1 MRRILLVAVAAVVLA
16 AFAAPARAGDISVFG
31 SWADTDSL
39 GDSFGFG
46 AKIDFSMFSALGME
60 FRGTYFPD
68 LGESFEDIV
77 DNDDDI
83 LEIDVEAIPIDG
95 GLILQFGPGKNF
107 FVSGGAT
114 YYLMDTDVGDVDDQW
129 GWYLATGFKSGQPG
143 GGIGFFGEVIYR
155 DVDGSVNVD
164 PEDFEDI
171 DDIGF
176 NGEVPVDLSGIGA
189 NVGVVF
195 RF

>member
-1 MRRILLVAVAAVVLA
+1 
-16 AFAAPARAGDISVFG
+16 
-31 SWADTDSL
+31 
-39 GDSFGFG
+39 
-46 AKIDFSMFSALGME
+46 MFSALGME

-77 DNDDDI
+77 DNDDNI

-176 NGEVPVDLSGIGA
+176 NGNVPLDLSGIGA
-189 NVGVVF
+189 NVGVAF

>member
-1 MRRILLVAVAAVVLA
+1 
-16 AFAAPARAGDISVFG
+16 
-31 SWADTDSL
+31 
-39 GDSFGFG
+39 
-46 AKIDFSMFSALGME
+46 
-60 FRGTYFPD
+60 
-68 LGESFEDIV
+68 
-77 DNDDDI
+77 
-83 LEIDVEAIPIDG
+83 
-95 GLILQFGPGKNF
+95 
-107 FVSGGAT
+107 
-114 YYLMDTDVGDVDDQW
+114 MDTDVGDVDDQW

-176 NGEVPVDLSGIGA
+176 NGNVPLDLSGIGA
-189 NVGVVF
+189 NVGVSF